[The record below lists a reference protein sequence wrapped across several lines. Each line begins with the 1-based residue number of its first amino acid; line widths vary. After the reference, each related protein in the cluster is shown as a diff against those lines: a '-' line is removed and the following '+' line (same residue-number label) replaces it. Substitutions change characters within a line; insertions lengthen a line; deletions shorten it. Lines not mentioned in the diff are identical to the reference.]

1 MSTELEITNNAELL
15 QKIVTILERIATTQD
30 RIEIVLEEKQNKTEE
45 SKQARELMQGICKY
59 YKDNQPSYIVQVGS
73 RLHLHRFRDAIS
85 KIKNFRNTKQE
96 TKKLNKWIR
105 VLEDREFIYRD
116 NPDMFEVLD
125 TGKDWWDNND

>member
-1 MSTELEITNNAELL
+1 MNESENELL
-15 QKIVTILERIATTQD
+15 QQIADTLL
-30 RIEIVLEEKQNKTEE
+30 RIETIYAEKQNKTEE

-59 YKDNQPSYIVQVGS
+59 YKENQPSYIVQVGS
-73 RLHLHRFRDAIS
+73 KLHIHRFRDAIC
-85 KIKNFRNTKQE
+85 KIKNFRNTKLE